1 MKHTNKPYENMS
13 PPWDGALFIPLPGE
27 SDPVQNTQTYHL
39 PVLEHYSCLYRLKYP
54 SETITKTYR
63 FLLAERERLGRG
75 QEQEQEQGREREQGL
90 QQLVSYSFFST

>member
-1 MKHTNKPYENMS
+1 MS

-63 FLLAERERLGRG
+63 FLLVERERQGRG
-75 QEQEQEQGREREQGL
+75 ALPGVPAQRRARARGQAQGAGAPAPVRAAESPR
-90 QQLVSYSFFST
+90 